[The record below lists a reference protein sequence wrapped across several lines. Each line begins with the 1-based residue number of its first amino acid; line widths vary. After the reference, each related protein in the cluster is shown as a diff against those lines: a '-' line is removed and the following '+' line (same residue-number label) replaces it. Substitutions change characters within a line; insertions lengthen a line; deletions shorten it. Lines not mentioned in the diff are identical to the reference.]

1 MGVDRRVFGIKE
13 MPEADRPR
21 ERLLA
26 HGAATLSNADLLAI
40 LINTGTP
47 GESVTSLSQRIIS
60 EFGGLRG
67 LMRADITD
75 LRAIKGLGPAKAAH
89 LAVALEL
96 ANRVVALGPDERP
109 KITSPEDALRL
120 VGPEMGA
127 LDVEQLRVI
136 LVDTKHRVLGIK
148 VVYQGT
154 ANQAQVRVSEVFRD
168 AIRQNATGIVV
179 VHNHPSGDSTPSSAD
194 ISLTADL
201 DAAGRLLGIDLLDH
215 LIVSA
220 HNHTSLRRL
229 NLGFQSES
237 RPR

>member
-1 MGVDRRVFGIKE
+1 M
-13 MPEADRPR
+13 
-21 ERLLA
+21 

-47 GESVTSLSQRIIS
+47 GESVTSLAQRIIN

-75 LRAIKGLGPAKAAH
+75 IRAVKGLGPAKAAH
-89 LAVALEL
+89 LVAALEL

-109 KITSPEDALRL
+109 RISTPEDALRL

-136 LVDTKHRVLGIK
+136 LVDTKHRVLGTK
-148 VVYQGT
+148 TVYQGT
-154 ANQAQVRVSEVFRD
+154 ANQAQVRVAEVFRD
-168 AIRQNATGIVV
+168 AIRHNATGIVV
-179 VHNHPSGDSTPSSAD
+179 VHNHPSGDSTPSAAD
-194 ISLTADL
+194 ISLTAEL
-201 DAAGRLLGIDLLDH
+201 DQAGRLLGIDLLDH

-229 NLGFQSES
+229 NLGFSTTSTS
-237 RPR
+237 R